1 MAREGGMTALDALY
15 RCQRAWERSQ
25 PQLFMEL
32 WPDVG
37 LDEREACRPPLVE
50 PAVSPQS
57 PPGGGL
63 TAGAEPCRDTTTGL
77 TALRVHRPEDSP
89 VTALAAMSAGS
100 APPYNTTGPDA
111 PPAKGA
117 RPAQR
122 RSL

>member
-1 MAREGGMTALDALY
+1 MNAMDALY
-15 RCQRAWERSQ
+15 RCQRAWEATQ
-25 PQLFMEL
+25 PQLFWTNEVL
-32 WPDVG
+32 WPDG
-37 LDEREACRPPLVE
+37 LDEREEAPGLALVE
-50 PAVSPQS
+50 PAVLPLT

-63 TAGAEPCRDTTTGL
+63 TSGAEPCRDTTTGL